1 LKKFFKLLTL
11 SLFIILSLIF
21 SYSAY
26 IYYSLPDEYK
36 ITENCGMKLE
46 NYKFIRAQTEEN
58 QKSMAL
64 YDINQNNKNKYF
76 MNIKLLN
83 LIPIKTV
90 NVEYTKEQKVYPCG
104 VPFGVKIFTEGVL
117 IVGISDIKT
126 ENGITSPAKAA
137 GLKKGDII
145 LSINNRQ
152 IKDNEELLKVVEESS
167 GKVLDCDVVRN
178 GENFKAKIQPLKS
191 KSDNTYRIGL
201 WVRDSSAGI
210 GTLTFYDEKSLAF
223 AGLGHGICDV
233 DTGEILSLSHGD
245 VVKAN
250 ISGIVK
256 GTKGMPG
263 ELKGY
268 FIEPNSIGT
277 LYKNTECGI
286 YGLLNEKF
294 IGHKLAVVAMKQ
306 QVKLGKA
313 YILTT
318 TSGTSPQ
325 MYDIEIQNINYNEK
339 MKSKNMIIKIT
350 DDRLLSQTGGI
361 IQGMSGSPIIQNDML
376 VGAITHVFVNDP
388 QKGYAIFAEN
398 MLEHLNDLNF
408 SNTSLEKSS

>member
-1 LKKFFKLLTL
+1 
-11 SLFIILSLIF
+11 
-21 SYSAY
+21 
-26 IYYSLPDEYK
+26 
-36 ITENCGMKLE
+36 M
-46 NYKFIRAQTEEN
+46 
-58 QKSMAL
+58 
-64 YDINQNNKNKYF
+64 
-76 MNIKLLN
+76 
-83 LIPIKTV
+83 
-90 NVEYTKEQKVYPCG
+90 
-104 VPFGVKIFTEGVL
+104 KIFTEGVL

-145 LSINNRQ
+145 LKINNKPT
-152 IKDNEELLKVVEESS
+152 KDNEELLKVVEESS
-167 GKVLDCDVVRN
+167 GNVLECDVMRN
-178 GENFKAKIQPLKS
+178 GENFKAKIQPLKN

-210 GTLTFYDEKSLAF
+210 GTLTFYDENSLAF

-294 IGHKLAVVAMKQ
+294 IGHKMAIVAMKQ
-306 QVKLGKA
+306 QVKIGKA

-318 TSGTSPQ
+318 VSGTTPQ

-398 MLEHLNDLNF
+398 MLEHINDLNF
-408 SNTSLEKSS
+408 SNTSLEKAS